1 MPVDALV
8 TAVVETA
15 LNALLKDEEASQ
27 RRLARLRGKVISV
40 QINDFGKQLFFVFSQ
55 QIDVLAAY
63 EGEADCRLALSLAAL
78 PELREQANLTQLIKA
93 DKLALEGDIQLAQQF
108 SALLSGLK
116 PDVAERLSRYSGDV
130 VAHTVVSGARH
141 KLAGLQHLLGERR
154 RDLGEIITE
163 EWRLAPPALEIAHFA
178 DQVDEAASQLAR
190 LEARIHKLAERLAQ
204 PTSPS

>member
-8 TAVVETA
+8 TGVVETA

-78 PELREQANLTQLIKA
+78 P
-93 DKLALEGDIQLAQQF
+93 
-108 SALLSGLK
+108 
-116 PDVAERLSRYSGDV
+116 
-130 VAHTVVSGARH
+130 
-141 KLAGLQHLLGERR
+141 
-154 RDLGEIITE
+154 
-163 EWRLAPPALEIAHFA
+163 
-178 DQVDEAASQLAR
+178 
-190 LEARIHKLAERLAQ
+190 
-204 PTSPS
+204 